1 MSQNP
6 RRDIIEAILTNPKYN
21 ESEKTELVD
30 EFIDGM
36 KSEYP
41 DLKYHATKQDISE
54 TELKLT
60 KEIKELD
67 LKLSQEISDVRKEIK
82 ELDVKLTR
90 EIKELD
96 VKLSKDISNVRKEI
110 KELDIKLTTEISD
123 VKKDIAN
130 SKIETIKWI
139 AGMLFVQVIAIGGL
153 FLTAFKLFSS

>member
-36 KSEYP
+36 KNEYP

-67 LKLSQEISDVRKEIK
+67 VKLSKEISDVRKEIK

-96 VKLSKDISNVRKEI
+96 VKLTREI
-110 KELDIKLTTEISD
+110 KELDVKLSKEISD
-123 VKKDIAN
+123 VRKDIAN

>member
-36 KSEYP
+36 KNEYP

-67 LKLSQEISDVRKEIK
+67 VKLSKEISDVRKEIK

-96 VKLSKDISNVRKEI
+96 VKLSK
-110 KELDIKLTTEISD
+110 EISD
-123 VKKDIAN
+123 VRKDIAN

>member
-67 LKLSQEISDVRKEIK
+67 VKLSKEISDVRKEIK

-96 VKLSKDISNVRKEI
+96 VKLSK
-110 KELDIKLTTEISD
+110 EISD
-123 VKKDIAN
+123 VRKDIAN

>member
-36 KSEYP
+36 KNEYP

-67 LKLSQEISDVRKEIK
+67 
-82 ELDVKLTR
+82 
-90 EIKELD
+90 

-110 KELDIKLTTEISD
+110 KELDVKLTTEISD
-123 VKKDIAN
+123 VRKDIAN